1 MCRGVTRICYAMN
14 QTRTFLM
21 FALLAVAYLLFI
33 AWEKDYAPPPAQ
45 PTVAGA
51 SSAAIASSDGSVPG
65 AMPGASSAAASAAAP
80 AIATDAT
87 HAGQAPSQLI
97 SVDTDVLHLLVDT
110 RGGSVVHADLLA
122 YPNAPR
128 THKQPN
134 PPPTVLL
141 ANDDAHFFVAQSG
154 LVSSSD
160 TAAQD
165 QPNHQA
171 LFHSEHTAYTLANG
185 QNELQVELTWQ
196 DAAGLKVTKTYSFK
210 RGSYVIGVSQRIDN
224 GAAKTWQGNAYQQL
238 LRAEPPKPGS
248 WLKNYTDPE
257 SRSFQGAGWYTGEKF
272 EKLAFKDF
280 AEKKDALDSDIKGGW
295 AAMLRLYFFA
305 AWIPPANQTDHYV
318 TQTINPGSAHPRYLI
333 RAVGPALSVAPGQS
347 VDSQAR
353 LYVGPNVQGTLDA
366 IAPGLDLSIDYG
378 MFKIIAVP
386 MHAVLSF
393 FHAITKNW
401 GLAIILLV
409 LLIKGVT
416 WKLTAMQYKSS
427 AKMRKLAPRIQ
438 ALKERYGDDK
448 QKMQQATM
456 ELYKKE
462 KVNPMGGCLPVLIT
476 MPVFYGLF
484 YVLEYS
490 LELRHAAFLWIPDL
504 SAPDPFYIL
513 PIIYALVMLGTQ
525 WLNPVAAGMDP
536 AQAKMMKVMP
546 LLFTVMFAFFPAGLC
561 LYYAVNGL
569 VGLGQQWWVTHHVD
583 REQDVVKAV

>member
-1 MCRGVTRICYAMN
+1 MN
-14 QTRTFLM
+14 QTRTFLL
-21 FALLAVAYLLFI
+21 FALMAVAYLLFT
-33 AWEKDYAPPPAQ
+33 AWEKDYAPPPQVTTTSTSSAS
-45 PTVAGA
+45 A
-51 SSAAIASSDGSVPG
+51 SSADGSVPG
-65 AMPGASSAAASAAAP
+65 AIPATANSTATPTAAG
-80 AIATDAT
+80 AIATDVA
-87 HAGQAPSQLI
+87 HAGQPPSQLI
-97 SVDTDVLHLLVDT
+97 SIDTDVLHLSIDT

-128 THKQPN
+128 THKAPN

-141 ANDDAHFFVAQSG
+141 ANDDAHYFVAQSG

-160 TAAQD
+160 TAPQD
-165 QPNHQA
+165 QPNHLA
-171 LFHSEHTAYTLANG
+171 LFQSAQTAYTLANG
-185 QNELQVELTWQ
+185 QNELNVELIWQ

-224 GAAKTWQGNAYQQL
+224 GADKSWQGNAYQQL
-238 LRAEPPKPGS
+238 LRAEPPHTGN
-248 WLKNYTDPE
+248 WLTNMSNPE
-257 SRSFQGAGWYTGEKF
+257 SRSFQGAAWYTGEKF
-272 EKLAFKDF
+272 QKLLFKDF
-280 AEKKDALDSDIKGGW
+280 KEPKDKLDSQIKGGW
-295 AAMLRLYFFA
+295 AAMLRLYFVT
-305 AWIPPANQTDHYV
+305 AWIPPAGETDQYT
-318 TQTINPGSAHPRYLI
+318 TQTINPDSAHPRYLI

-347 VDSQAR
+347 LTSQSH
-353 LYVGPNVQGTLDA
+353 LYLGPNVQGTLDA
-366 IAPGLDLSIDYG
+366 VAPGLDLTIDYG
-378 MFKIIAVP
+378 MFKVIAVP
-386 MHAVLSF
+386 MHWVLSQ
-393 FHAITKNW
+393 FHAISKNW

-409 LLIKGVT
+409 LLIKGLT
-416 WKLTAMQYKSS
+416 WKLTAVQYKSS

-448 QKMQQATM
+448 VKMQQATM

-484 YVLEYS
+484 YVLQYS
-490 LELRHAAFLWIPDL
+490 LELRHAAFMWIPDL
-504 SAPDPFYIL
+504 SAPDPFYVL
-513 PIIYALVMLGTQ
+513 PIIYAAVMLGTQ

-583 REQDVVKAV
+583 REEVLKAA

>member
-1 MCRGVTRICYAMN
+1 MN

-21 FALLAVAYLLFI
+21 FALLAVAYFLFM
-33 AWEKDYAPPPAQ
+33 AWEKDYAPPAPVAAVASTSSTAAVPA
-45 PTVAGA
+45 
-51 SSAAIASSDGSVPG
+51 DGSVPQASTVATTAG
-65 AMPGASSAAASAAAP
+65 STPGVIPPP
-80 AIATDAT
+80 AGPQTPA
-87 HAGQAPSQLI
+87 QLI
-97 SVDTDVLHLLVDT
+97 TINTDVLQLIVDT

-122 YPNAPR
+122 YPSQASTR
-128 THKQPN
+128 KEPN
-134 PPPTVLL
+134 PPPTTLL
-141 ANDDAHFFVAQSG
+141 NTDSATYFVAQDG

-160 TAAQD
+160 SAPAD

-171 LFHSEHTAYTLANG
+171 VFQSAKTAYTMVAG
-185 QNELQVELTWQ
+185 QNALKVDLTWQ

-210 RGSYVIGVSQRIDN
+210 RGSYEIGLTQRIDN
-224 GAAKTWQGNAYQQL
+224 GGSQPWTGNAYQQL
-238 LRAEPPKPGS
+238 LRVEPPQAGN
-248 WLKNYTDPE
+248 WLTNMSNPE
-257 SRSFQGAGWYTGEKF
+257 ARSFQGAAWYTGEKF
-272 EKLAFKDF
+272 EKLLFKDF
-280 AEKKDALDSDIKGGW
+280 KEPKDQLDSQIKGGW

-305 AWIPPANQTDHYV
+305 AWIPPADQTDHYV
-318 TQTINPGSAHPRYLI
+318 TETINPDSAHPHYLI
-333 RAVGPALSVAPGQS
+333 RAMGPPLNVAPGQS
-347 VDSQAR
+347 TISEAR
-353 LYVGPNVQGTLDA
+353 LYLGPNVQGTLDA
-366 IAPGLDLSIDYG
+366 IAPGLDLSINYG

-386 MHAVLSF
+386 MHAVLSIL
-393 FHAITKNW
+393 HGIARNW

-409 LLIKGVT
+409 LLIKGLT
-416 WKLTAMQYKSS
+416 WKLTAVQYKSS

-476 MPVFYGLF
+476 MPVFYGLY
-484 YVLEYS
+484 YVLYYS

-513 PIIYALVMLGTQ
+513 PVIYAAVMIGTQ
-525 WLNPVAAGMDP
+525 WLNPAAAGMDP
-536 AQAKMMKVMP
+536 TQAKMMKVMP

-583 REQDVVKAV
+583 REQEVVKAA

>member
-1 MCRGVTRICYAMN
+1 MN
-14 QTRTFLM
+14 QTRNFLM
-21 FALLAVAYLLFI
+21 FALLAVAYFLFV
-33 AWEKDYAPPPAQ
+33 AWEKDYAPPPPQ
-45 PTVAGA
+45 TTVASA
-51 SSAAIASSDGSVPG
+51 SSAAMPSSDGSVPG
-65 AMPGASSAAASAAAP
+65 AIPAAATSTATANTAAALSAGTIGSQTP
-80 AIATDAT
+80 A
-87 HAGQAPSQLI
+87 PLI
-97 SVDTDVLHLLVDT
+97 SIHTDVLNLTVDT
-110 RGGSVVHADLLA
+110 RGGSVVHAELLA
-122 YPNAPR
+122 YLSKSH
-128 THKQPN
+128 THKIPN

-141 ANDDAHFFVAQSG
+141 DSSDTHYFVAQNG
-154 LVSSSD
+154 LVSSTD
-160 TAAQD
+160 TAPQD

-171 LFHSEHTAYTLANG
+171 LFQSEQASYVLADG
-185 QNELQVELTWQ
+185 QNELKVDLTWQ

-210 RGSYVIGVSQRIDN
+210 RGSYVIGLSQRIDN
-224 GAAKTWQGNAYQQL
+224 GSSQPWQGNAYQQL
-238 LRAEPPKPGS
+238 LRVEPPKPSS
-248 WLKNYTDPE
+248 WLKGYMDPE
-257 SRSFQGAGWYTGEKF
+257 SRSFQGAAWYTGEKF
-272 EKLAFKDF
+272 EKLPFKDF
-280 AEKKDALDSDIKGGW
+280 KEPKDRLDGQIKGGW

-305 AWIPPANQTDHYV
+305 AWIPPAGQTDHYV
-318 TQTINPGSAHPRYLI
+318 TQTINPDSAQPRYLI
-333 RAVGPALSVAPGQS
+333 RAVGPALNVPAGQS
-347 VDSQAR
+347 ITSQAR
-353 LYVGPNVQGTLDA
+353 LYLGPNVQGTLDT
-366 IAPGLDLSIDYG
+366 IAPGLDLTIDYG

-393 FHAITKNW
+393 LHGIARNW

-409 LLIKGVT
+409 LLIKGLT
-416 WKLTAMQYKSS
+416 WKLTAVQYRSS

-513 PIIYALVMLGTQ
+513 PVIYALVMLGTQ

-536 AQAKMMKVMP
+536 TQAKMMKVMP

-583 REQDVVKAV
+583 REASLTTT